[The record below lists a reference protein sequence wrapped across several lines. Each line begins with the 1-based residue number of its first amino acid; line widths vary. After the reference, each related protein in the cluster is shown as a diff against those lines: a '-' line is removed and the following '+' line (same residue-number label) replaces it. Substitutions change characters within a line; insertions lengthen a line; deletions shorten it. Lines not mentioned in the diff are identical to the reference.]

1 VDLGFN
7 DQQQMLRDTTRRFLE
22 NEAPVARARELFG
35 DPIGFDREL
44 WRKGAELGWSAPAI
58 PAEYGGGSVSGQS
71 VIDLV
76 AIAEEMGRFVFS
88 GPFLGTNVVAA
99 AIAEFGSAEQQKEIL
114 PGIASGDSTAAWCF
128 AEASGIW
135 DADGIRTTLK
145 RDGGDLLLDGTKMY
159 VDGARSASW
168 LLVTAR
174 DDDGVV
180 QVVVPAD
187 RPGVGIIPLETL
199 DPTRPMCEV
208 TFDGVRLPR
217 SSILGD
223 PTTAGSAVERQLQIA
238 LVLLCADSVGGADR
252 MLEMSV
258 GYAKDRE
265 QFGRPIGSFQAIKHK
280 AANMLLWLEASRAA
294 TYYAALAV
302 ESGLDEAPLAVSAA
316 KSYVGES
323 AGTLAEEGLQI
334 HGGIGFTWEHDIH
347 LYLRRAKSNEVLY
360 GDPAWHR
367 ERVCRIVGV

>member
-1 VDLGFN
+1 MDLGFN
-7 DQQQMLRDTTRRFLE
+7 DQQQMLRDTTRRFLS
-22 NEAPVARARELFG
+22 NESPVARARELFG
-35 DPIGFDREL
+35 DPIGFDRDV
-44 WRKGAELGWSAPAI
+44 WRKGAELGWCAPAI
-58 PAEYGGGSVSGQS
+58 PTEYGGGTVSGQS

-76 AIAEEMGRFVFS
+76 AIAEEMGRFVFP

-99 AIAEFGSAEQQKEIL
+99 AVAGSGSDEQRKEIL

-135 DADGIRTTLK
+135 DADGVRTVVK
-145 RDGGDLLLDGTKMY
+145 RDGGDLLLDGSKMY
-159 VDGARSASW
+159 VDGAQSAAW
-168 LLVTAR
+168 LLVTGRA
-174 DDDGVV
+174 DDSLI
-180 QVVVPAD
+180 QVVLPAD
-187 RPGVGIIPLETL
+187 QPGVGVTPLETL
-199 DPTRPMCEV
+199 DPTRPMGEV
-208 TFDGVRLPR
+208 TFDGVRLPG
-217 SSILGD
+217 SAVLGD
-223 PTTAGSAVERQLQIA
+223 PSSAGAAVERQLQIA

-252 MLEMSV
+252 VLEMSV

-294 TYYAALAV
+294 TYFAALAV
-302 ESGLDEAPLAVSAA
+302 ESDLDEAPLAVSAA

-323 AGTLAEEGLQI
+323 TSTLAEEGLQI

-347 LYLRRAKSNEVLY
+347 LYLRRAKSNEVLF